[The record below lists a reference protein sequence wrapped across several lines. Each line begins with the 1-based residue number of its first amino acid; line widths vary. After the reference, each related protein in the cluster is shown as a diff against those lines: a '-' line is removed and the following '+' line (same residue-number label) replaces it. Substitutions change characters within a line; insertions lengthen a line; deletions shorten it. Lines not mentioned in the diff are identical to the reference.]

1 MKLREIVKKLDLEV
15 KSASGKLDND
25 VKGGY
30 ASDIMSDVMAN
41 SRAGDIWVT
50 FQTHEN
56 MVAVASL
63 NGLAGV
69 IVVNGREPDKDVLKK
84 AEDAGVVVLV
94 SKESTFEVVGR
105 LYALGISGKR
115 QKA

>member
-1 MKLREIVKKLDLEV
+1 MKLKEIVEKLELDIESSL
-15 KSASGKLDND
+15 ANLDND

-30 ASDIMSDVMAN
+30 ASDIISDVMAN
-41 SRAGDIWVT
+41 ARAGDIWVT

-69 IVVNGREPDKDVLKK
+69 IVVGGRKPDKETIDK
-84 AEDAGVVVLV
+84 AKDAGVVILI
-94 SKESTFEVVGR
+94 SKEPTFEVVGR
-105 LYALGISGKR
+105 LYKLGISGIR
-115 QKA
+115 GS

>member
-1 MKLREIVKKLDLEV
+1 MKLKEIVKKLNLEV
-15 KSASGKLDND
+15 KSASSKLDNE

-30 ASDIMSDVMAN
+30 VSDIISDVMAN
-41 SRAGDIWVT
+41 TRAGDIWVT

-69 IVVNGREPDKDVLKK
+69 IVVKARVPDKDVLKK
-84 AEDAGVVVLV
+84 AEKEGVVVIV
-94 SKESTFEVVGR
+94 SNESSFEVAGQ
-105 LYALGISGKR
+105 LHALGISGKSR
-115 QKA
+115 N

>member
-1 MKLREIVKKLDLEV
+1 MKLKEIAKKLDLEV
-15 KSASGKLDND
+15 KSSSGKLNND

-30 ASDIMSDVMAN
+30 ASDIISDVMAN
-41 SRAGDIWVT
+41 TRAGDIWIT

-69 IVVNGREPDKDVLKK
+69 IVVGGREIDKEVLKK
-84 AEDAGVVVLV
+84 AEKEGVVILV
-94 SKESTFEVVGR
+94 SEFFAFEVAGR
-105 LYALGISGKR
+105 LYGLGIKGKR
-115 QKA
+115 